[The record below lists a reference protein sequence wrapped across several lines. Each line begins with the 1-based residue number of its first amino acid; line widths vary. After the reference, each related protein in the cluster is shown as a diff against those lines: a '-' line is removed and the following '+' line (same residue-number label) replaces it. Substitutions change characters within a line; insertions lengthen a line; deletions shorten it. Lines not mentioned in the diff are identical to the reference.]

1 MRRIELLARWATT
14 TRLSIRLHPPRW
26 AVSAPCIREVLT
38 LRLPRC
44 ERGALPLSYGC
55 LSARPVSNEALRC
68 IRAAS
73 SPADSGPLGDGGHRV
88 FRKPDLRRVVPA
100 LCL

>member
-1 MRRIELLARWATT
+1 MDHDHPP
-14 TRLSIRLHPPRW
+14 LHP
-26 AVSAPCIREVLT
+26 ASSTMSGGVAAQCIREVLT

-55 LSARPVSNEALRC
+55 PSARPVSNEAFRC

-73 SPADSGPLGDGGHRV
+73 SPADSEPLPYLWSWVVSIHRHRV
-88 FRKPDLRRVVPA
+88 FEKNTRSPG
-100 LCL
+100 

>member
-1 MRRIELLARWATT
+1 M
-14 TRLSIRLHPPRW
+14 
-26 AVSAPCIREVLT
+26 CIREVLT

-55 LSARPVSNEALRC
+55 SMLRAGGRARTGSVGKSPGPVPSGATTSTWSARPVSNEALRC

-73 SPADSGPLGDGGHRV
+73 SPADSGPWRDGGHRV
-88 FRKPDLRRVVPA
+88 FRKPVLRRVMPA